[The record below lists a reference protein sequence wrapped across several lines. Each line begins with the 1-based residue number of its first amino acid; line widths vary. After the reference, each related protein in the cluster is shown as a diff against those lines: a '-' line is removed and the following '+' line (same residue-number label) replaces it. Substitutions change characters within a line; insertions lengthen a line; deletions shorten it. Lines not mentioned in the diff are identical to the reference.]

1 MQRYLAARHPAG
13 GMNGMDAFDY
23 ADMVEQTPVTTWV
36 IEYREPSVDGVPGA
50 LVGACLT
57 DQQSDGLS
65 MIYSFYDPE
74 LASRKGLGTRSEE
87 QTSEL
92 QSLMRNSYAV
102 LFLKKKKTPPH
113 ETNHTLNKIPTNTH

>member
-50 LVGACLT
+50 LVGACLP

-74 LASRKGLGTRSEE
+74 LSSRQGLGTFIKLDHVLRPRAAR
-87 QTSEL
+87 L
-92 QSLMRNSYAV
+92 P
-102 LFLKKKKTPPH
+102 LFLLGYCTVGG
-113 ETNHTLNKIPTNTH
+113 TRVGY

>member
-50 LVGACLT
+50 LVGACHT
-57 DQQSDGLS
+57 DQQSDGRS
-65 MIYSFYDPE
+65 MISSIDDPE
-74 LASRKGLGTRSEE
+74 LASRTGISTCI
-87 QTSEL
+87 
-92 QSLMRNSYAV
+92 LMDNV
-102 LFLKKKKTPPH
+102 LRARDGRLPSVFPR
-113 ETNHTLNKIPTNTH
+113 

>member
-1 MQRYLAARHPAG
+1 
-13 GMNGMDAFDY
+13 
-23 ADMVEQTPVTTWV
+23 MVEQTPFTTWV

-74 LASRKGLGTRSEE
+74 LASRKGLGTFIILDHVLRARAARLPYVYLGYWIDGRSEE
-87 QTSEL
+87 SRGGKECV
-92 QSLMRNSYAV
+92 SKCRSRWSPY
-102 LFLKKKKTPPH
+102 P
-113 ETNHTLNKIPTNTH
+113 